1 MKRVMKLLG
10 VGMQP
15 ADVLA
20 QFFHVLGVLRNRL
33 GTLPQPIML
42 RAERRLLGRERIML
56 GAKIV
61 LLHPWRDD
69 RDGRRPVDYFSR
81 TRVPRTF
88 WLLSALRK
96 SGTLGATSSKYDE
109 NS

>member
-33 GTLPQPIML
+33 GMVPQPIML
-42 RAERRLLGRERIML
+42 HTERRVLGRERIML

-61 LLHPWRDD
+61 LLH
-69 RDGRRPVDYFSR
+69 
-81 TRVPRTF
+81 T
-88 WLLSALRK
+88 
-96 SGTLGATSSKYDE
+96 
-109 NS
+109 